1 MFTFSSE
8 HKSFNDIDFWQF
20 PLTYQVKYMDQISG
34 DVEGHLPPQF
44 HLTHLNPK
52 KPQEK
57 YQYMKGVLWWNLLF
71 TSILYKLL
79 EVLFVNELVEKDLI

>member
-8 HKSFNDIDFWQF
+8 HKSFNDIDLLEF
-20 PLTYQVKYMDQISG
+20 PQVKYMDHISG
-34 DVEGHLPPQF
+34 DAEGHLLPYF

-52 KPQEK
+52 KLQEE

-71 TSILYKLL
+71 TSIHLYKLL
-79 EVLFVNELVEKDLI
+79 EVLFVNKLVEKDLI